1 MMSVQT
7 RRAVASAF
15 PCDICDP
22 DFEPDHPTADLR
34 RLFAECLQV
43 LDRAIAAEQDL
54 ELAIGDDTSAM
65 FNPAMINWLKA
76 AETAWDCVTDHL
88 STLRKVADD
97 LPDSLLSKM
106 SFCLSDAMSST
117 DLREFDHQILFGRQL
132 VAQAL
137 QGPAISVAA
146 RDTAQLLSFAVE
158 RLEIIANRPFM
169 FSDQDRA
176 EDMPQQD
183 PPDMTRY

>member
-1 MMSVQT
+1 MSVQT
-7 RRAVASAF
+7 HRAASSAF
-15 PCDICDP
+15 PCDISDP
-22 DFEPDHPTADLR
+22 DFEPDHSAAQLR
-34 RLFAECLQV
+34 RRFANSLQA

-54 ELAIGDDTSAM
+54 ELVIDHGETSL
-65 FNPAMINWLKA
+65 FDPAMANWLKS
-76 AETAWDCVTDHL
+76 AETSWDCVTDHL
-88 STLRKVADD
+88 STLREVADT

-117 DLREFDHQILFGRQL
+117 DLHEFDHQIRYGRQL

-158 RLEIIANRPFM
+158 RLDIIAKRPFM

-176 EDMPQQD
+176 EDMPKQESSG
-183 PPDMTRY
+183 MTRY

>member
-1 MMSVQT
+1 MSVQPH
-7 RRAVASAF
+7 RAASSAF

-22 DFEPDHPTADLR
+22 DFEPDHPAVHLRCQFADSLR
-34 RLFAECLQV
+34 A

-54 ELAIGDDTSAM
+54 ELAIGDGETSL
-65 FNPAMINWLKA
+65 FDPALANWLKS

-88 STLRKVADD
+88 STLREVADT

-117 DLREFDHQILFGRQL
+117 DLNEFDHQIMHGRQL

-158 RLEIIANRPFM
+158 RLEIIAKRPFM
-169 FSDQDRA
+169 FAGEDTA
-176 EDMPQQD
+176 TDMPPED
-183 PPDMTRY
+183 SPGITLY

>member
-1 MMSVQT
+1 MSVQT
-7 RRAVASAF
+7 HRAASSAF
-15 PCDICDP
+15 PCDISDP
-22 DFEPDHPTADLR
+22 DFEPDHSAARLR
-34 RLFAECLQV
+34 HLFADCLRI

-54 ELAIGDDTSAM
+54 ELAVGDDTSAM

-76 AETAWDCVTDHL
+76 AETAWDRVTDQL
-88 STLRKVADD
+88 GALCKAADV

-106 SFCLSDAMSST
+106 SFCLSDAMGST
-117 DLREFDHQILFGRQL
+117 DLNDCDHQIQYGRQL
-132 VAQAL
+132 VVQAL
-137 QGPAISVAA
+137 RGAAASVAA

-169 FSDQDRA
+169 FSDEDRA

-183 PPDMTRY
+183 PPGMTPY